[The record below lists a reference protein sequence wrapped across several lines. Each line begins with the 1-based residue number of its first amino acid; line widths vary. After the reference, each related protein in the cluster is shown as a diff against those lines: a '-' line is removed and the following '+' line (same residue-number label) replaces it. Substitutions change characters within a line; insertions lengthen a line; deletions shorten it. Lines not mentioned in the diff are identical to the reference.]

1 MCADSIGLQ
10 SSTMIWYI
18 HDLSKSVQE
27 TGCFC
32 HLAANK
38 DNCFCVGRVSALLAT
53 FVQNVLIFNF
63 MAFEKHRFVR
73 KWEFLFSARSAL
85 HTVRAERSKQ
95 SWTLNSPIDFAS
107 ACASVTNFGCVP
119 WLEFYKFNLR
129 YDDLIFRYA
138 IAGTTTYFR
147 NIYNT
152 YL

>member
-1 MCADSIGLQ
+1 MCADSIGLH
-10 SSTMIWYI
+10 SSIMIWYI

-38 DNCFCVGRVSALLAT
+38 DNCFCAGRVSALSAT

-63 MAFEKHRFVR
+63 MAFEEHRFVR

-95 SWTLNSPIDFAS
+95 SWTLNSPKDFAS

-119 WLEFYKFNLR
+119 WLEILQIR
-129 YDDLIFRYA
+129 PQVRRPHTPVHDRWDH
-138 IAGTTTYFR
+138 YFR